1 MSRLRRERKAEA
13 EDDEKDRQREREEEE
28 KAKAEQEAKAAA
40 LASVVPLTINLKKT
54 QIVGD
59 QFSFLLQ
66 CLPIS
71 RDPHPPRAP
80 T

>member
-13 EDDEKDRQREREEEE
+13 EEDEKDRQREREEEE

-54 QIVGD
+54 QIASHLIRS
-59 QFSFLLQ
+59 SFIFIF
-66 CLPIS
+66 IS
-71 RDPHPPRAP
+71 GIRACIHCIR
-80 T
+80 